1 MGREYYYAAYF
12 RGTGGQDVGGIL
24 KIDVSSNTIADH
36 LEWEYQVDQL
46 KLTSAEELLYAVT
59 PIDST
64 VQVIETKTMKRIT
77 SVKVGGSLKY
87 LAITKNNY

>member
-1 MGREYYYAAYF
+1 MGKDYYYAAYF
-12 RGTGGQDVGGIL
+12 RGTGGDNVGGVL
-24 KIDVSSNTIADH
+24 KIDVNSNTVADH

-46 KLTSAEELLYAVT
+46 RLTSAEELLYAVT

-64 VQVIETKTMKRIT
+64 VQIIETKTMKRISST
-77 SVKVGGSLKY
+77 KVDGSLKY